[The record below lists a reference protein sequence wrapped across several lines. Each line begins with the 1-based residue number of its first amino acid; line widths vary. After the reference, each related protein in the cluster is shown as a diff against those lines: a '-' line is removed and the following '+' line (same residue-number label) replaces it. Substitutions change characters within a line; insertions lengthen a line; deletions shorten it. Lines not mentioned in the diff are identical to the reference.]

1 MLKIVEVSCPAKI
14 NLFLNVT
21 GFNEEKKLHSV
32 KMINQTIDLYDN
44 ITLQET
50 KVGNGIT
57 VKSNN
62 IILSNNICYEA
73 AKLFFEYT
81 KIKPNNFLITIQKKI
96 PDNSGLGG
104 KSTDAAGVLLGL
116 NEYYHT
122 NLTKRE
128 LIFLASLLGQD
139 VPYFIYSGCKIIT
152 GYGDRIETYSKS
164 PYQRFLV
171 IKPDFELKQ
180 EDMISQI
187 DKNNLNEK
195 NISVKLLSNDFSSV
209 MPEETTRLK
218 EFLSKYPDLNYS
230 LSGTGP
236 SYFIAFPEKHIK
248 STMKIILKKEFPNYK
263 LYDAKKSDGHKL
275 LIRYSAKRS

>member
-1 MLKIVEVSCPAKI
+1 MLKIVEVSCPAKL
-14 NLFLNVT
+14 NLFLNIT

-50 KVGNGIT
+50 RVGNGIV

-62 IILSNNICYEA
+62 IILLNNICYEA

-81 KIKPNNFLITIQKKI
+81 KIKPNNFLITIQKNI

-116 NEYYHT
+116 NEYYRT

-128 LIFLASLLGQD
+128 LIFLASLLGQN
-139 VPYFIYSGCKIIT
+139 VPYFICSGCKIIT

-171 IKPDFELKQ
+171 IKPNFELKE
-180 EDMISQI
+180 EDMISRI

-209 MPEETTRLK
+209 VPDKTTRLK
-218 EFLSKYPDLNYS
+218 EFLSKYPNLNYS
-230 LSGTGP
+230 LTGTGP

-248 STMKIILKKEFPNYK
+248 STMKIILKKEFPGYK
-263 LYDAKKSDGHKL
+263 LYDVKKSNGHKL
-275 LIRYSAKRS
+275 LTKYSTTEI